1 MFFHNLKYSI
11 LETIKQKEII
21 MWFIL
26 FPFFM
31 ITIFFAVFNGLSEKT
46 EHFNDI
52 PVAVVFEKEDKIFST
67 VLDEISKSDE
77 PMFDI
82 TYADKSKAQSMLKDG
97 DVCAIITVNDDI
109 SMSVSESGIANTIV
123 HEFITQYRI
132 QKDIITET
140 AQNNPEKLQ
149 DVISSFSNEQTVN
162 ENISLSNGNM
172 DVFVS
177 FFFSLI
183 AMIAMNTANMGVF
196 IATQTQGNLS
206 KIGARKCLSPTPK
219 IISVIALFLAQCMI
233 AISLSVIAVT
243 YILILGVNL
252 GNKIAMIYLSAIIG
266 SITGISLGFFVGSIG
281 KMSQGI
287 KFAICMAVTMTSY
300 VCSGLMSTDIKIAI
314 DTYVPIINKL
324 NPTARIAD
332 MLYCLN
338 IYDDYRIF
346 TGHLVVLLIMTVI
359 FIAGGF
365 MLTRRKKYASL

>member
-11 LETIKQKEII
+11 LQTIKQKEII

-31 ITIFFAVFNGLSEKT
+31 ITVFFAVFNGLGEKT

-52 PVAVVFEKEDKIFST
+52 PVAVVFEKDDKTFKT

-77 PMFDI
+77 PIFNV
-82 TYADKSKAQSMLKDG
+82 TYADKTKAQSLLKNG
-97 DVCAIITVNDDI
+97 DVNAIITVNDDI

-123 HEFITQYRI
+123 HEFITQYRV
-132 QKDIITET
+132 QKDIINET
-140 AQNNPEKLQ
+140 AKNNPEKIQ
-149 DVISSFSNEQTVN
+149 DVINSFSKEQTVN

-196 IATQTQGNLS
+196 IATENQGNLS

-219 IISVIALFLAQCMI
+219 IISILSSYLANCIVAIA
-233 AISLSVIAVT
+233 LSVIAVT

-266 SITGISLGFFVGSIG
+266 SITGISFGFFVGSIG
-281 KMSQGI
+281 RMSSGV
-287 KFAICMAVTMTSY
+287 KFAISMVVTMTSY
-300 VCSGLMSTDIKIAI
+300 VCSGLMSSDIKVVI

-346 TGHLVVLLIMTVI
+346 TEHLVVLLIMTVI
-359 FIAGGF
+359 FITGGF
-365 MLTRRKKYASL
+365 MFTRRKKYASL

>member
-11 LETIKQKEII
+11 LQTIKQKEVI

-46 EHFNDI
+46 EHFNNI
-52 PVAVVFEKEDKIFST
+52 PVAVVFEQDDKTFKT

-77 PMFDI
+77 PLFDV
-82 TYADKSKAQSMLKDG
+82 TYADNTKAQSMLKDG
-97 DVCAIITVNDDI
+97 DVYAIITVDDDI

-123 HEFITQYRI
+123 HEFIKQYRI

-140 AQNNPEKLQ
+140 AKSNPEKLQ
-149 DVISSFSNEQTVN
+149 DVINGFSKEQTIN

-183 AMIAMNTANMGVF
+183 AMIAMNVANMGIY
-196 IATQTQGNLS
+196 IAVGTQGNLS

-219 IISVIALFLAQCMI
+219 LISILASFSAKCIVAII
-233 AISLSVIAVT
+233 LSVISVT

-252 GNKIAMIYLSAIIG
+252 GNKIAMIYLTAIIG
-266 SITGISLGFFVGSIG
+266 SITGVSFGFFIGSIG
-281 KMSQGI
+281 RMASGV
-287 KFAICMAVTMTSY
+287 KFAISMAITMTSY
-300 VCSGLMSTDIKIAI
+300 VCSGLMSPDIKIAI
-314 DTYVPIINKL
+314 DTYAPIINKL

-359 FIAGGF
+359 FITGGF
-365 MLTRRKKYASL
+365 MFTRRKKYASL

>member
-21 MWFIL
+21 MWFVL

-31 ITIFFAVFNGLSEKT
+31 ITIFFAVFNGLGEKT

-77 PMFDI
+77 PLFDI

-97 DVCAIITVNDDI
+97 DVYAIITVNDDI

-140 AQNNPEKLQ
+140 AKNNPEKLQ
-149 DVISSFSNEQTVN
+149 DVINSFSNEQTVN

-219 IISVIALFLAQCMI
+219 IISIIALFLAQCMI

-281 KMSQGI
+281 KMSSGI

-300 VCSGLMSTDIKIAI
+300 VCSGLMSSDIKVAI
-314 DTYVPIINKL
+314 DTYAPIINKL

>member
-1 MFFHNLKYSI
+1 MFFHNLKYNI
-11 LETIKQKEII
+11 LECIKQKEVI
-21 MWFIL
+21 MWFII

-31 ITIFFAVFNGLSEKT
+31 ITIFFFVFNGLSEKT
-46 EHFNDI
+46 EYFNNI
-52 PVAVVFEKEDKIFST
+52 PIAVVFEQKDETFST
-67 VLDEISKSDE
+67 VLDEISNSDE
-77 PMFDI
+77 PLFDVKY
-82 TYADKSKAQSMLKDG
+82 TDNEKAQSMLKDG
-97 DVCAIITVNDDI
+97 DVYAIITVNDDV
-109 SMSVSESGIANTIV
+109 SMSVTESGIANTIV
-123 HEFITQYRI
+123 REFISQYRI

-140 AQNNPEKLQ
+140 AKSNPEKLQ
-149 DVISSFSNEQTVN
+149 AVINSFSNKQTVN

-172 DVFVS
+172 DYVLS

-196 IATQTQGNLS
+196 IAVETQGNLS

-219 IISVIALFLAQCMI
+219 LISILASFSATCIIAVV
-233 AISLSVIAVT
+233 LSVISVT
-243 YILILGVNL
+243 YILLLGVNL
-252 GNKIAMIYLSAIIG
+252 GNKIGLIYLTSIIG
-266 SITGISLGFFVGSIG
+266 SITGVSFGFFIGSIG
-281 KMSQGI
+281 KMSSGI
-287 KFAICMAVTMTSY
+287 KFAISMAISMTCY

-346 TGHLVVLLIMTVI
+346 TEHLVVLLIMTVI

-365 MLTRRKKYASL
+365 MFTRRKKYASL